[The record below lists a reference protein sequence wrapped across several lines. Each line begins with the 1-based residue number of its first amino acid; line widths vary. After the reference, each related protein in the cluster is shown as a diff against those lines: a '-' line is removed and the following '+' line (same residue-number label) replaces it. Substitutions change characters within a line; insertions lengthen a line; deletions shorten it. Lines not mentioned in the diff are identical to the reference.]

1 MEDLFKNMLGDDESL
16 FLDSVPLDPDF
27 QPPIV
32 KYRENEQQYV
42 AECVKPLF
50 SKRGGKNLVVM
61 GTPGI
66 GKTVAVRHILN
77 ELGKETSEIKR
88 IYVNCWK
95 KDTPYKIALDICEQ
109 LGFKFVANRD
119 TSELFGE
126 IAKILNRGQS
136 VIVFDECDKVSDEQ
150 VFYTVME
157 DVFNKCLIFITNERG
172 WLSKLDNRV
181 RSRLMTEILEFKQY
195 GFDETKGILKERVDY
210 ALVPDVFDECAFNVV
225 VEKTFEFGD
234 VRVGLFLLKNSVEYA
249 EGKASRKIEMNH
261 VINAVEK
268 LEEFHRKSREDLDE
282 EGRFMLKVIKINSG
296 ISTKSIYDKYKA
308 GGGSLAYTTFQRKM
322 KGLEKSKFI
331 TIKDVNT
338 GSGRT
343 NKVIYGSLNEDLNC
357 YF

>member
-1 MEDLFKNMLGDDESL
+1 
-16 FLDSVPLDPDF
+16 
-27 QPPIV
+27 
-32 KYRENEQQYV
+32 
-42 AECVKPLF
+42 
-50 SKRGGKNLVVM
+50 
-61 GTPGI
+61 
-66 GKTVAVRHILN
+66 
-77 ELGKETSEIKR
+77 
-88 IYVNCWK
+88 
-95 KDTPYKIALDICEQ
+95 
-109 LGFKFVANRD
+109 
-119 TSELFGE
+119 
-126 IAKILNRGQS
+126 
-136 VIVFDECDKVSDEQ
+136 
-150 VFYTVME
+150 
-157 DVFNKCLIFITNERG
+157 
-172 WLSKLDNRV
+172 
-181 RSRLMTEILEFKQY
+181 
-195 GFDETKGILKERVDY
+195 
-210 ALVPDVFDECAFNVV
+210 
-225 VEKTFEFGD
+225 KTFEFGD

-282 EGRFMLKVIKINSG
+282 EGKFMLKVIKINSG